1 MSSKRTVLM
10 EVSIIVA
17 ASILSA
23 FAMHVFVLNASF
35 APSGIEGI
43 ATMLQQGTGISAGYF
58 SMVFNIPLLLFAWFK
73 LNKKYVVYT
82 LLFTVVSSVGMI
94 LMEALQVPAYDAGSH
109 IWIPALVSGVLMGF
123 RTGCIIR
130 YGGST
135 GGLDIIGGLIQKGR
149 PYLAVEAPISV
160 LSYIVVGCSY
170 FVYRD
175 INSILLSMLQIF
187 VFTQAM
193 SKVLHSSRSAVEA
206 KIVTTQPDSFKEDIL
221 QNLKHTAT
229 VLEGQGMFSG
239 DKKYMIITI
248 INVRQMN
255 ELTKIARK
263 YPGSFVYFSPV
274 NGILGNFRWRKYD
287 IPV

>member
-1 MSSKRTVLM
+1 MSNKRTVLT
-10 EVSIIVA
+10 EVSIIIA
-17 ASILSA
+17 ASLLSA

-73 LNKKYVVYT
+73 LNKKYVIYT

-239 DKKYMIITI
+239 EKKYMIITI

-255 ELTKIARK
+255 ELSKIARK

-274 NGILGNFRWRKYD
+274 NGILGNFRWKKHD